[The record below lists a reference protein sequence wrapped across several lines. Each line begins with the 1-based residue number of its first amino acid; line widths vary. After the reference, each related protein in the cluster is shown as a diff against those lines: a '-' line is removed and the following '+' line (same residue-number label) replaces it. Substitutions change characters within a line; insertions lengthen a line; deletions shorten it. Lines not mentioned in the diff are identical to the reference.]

1 MAVVLLCSSCS
12 SDPVLDDDRLSS
24 LLSVSSVTKTR
35 IQDSANPEL
44 VAGVI
49 VDTSVIHTGFVTI
62 DVPFRLTWMIRR
74 EGAGL
79 ASATRD
85 FEAGFRP
92 GESLPVRLTLRF
104 DPLPSLDGTSDAV
117 TFDILGDPSNTILG
131 G

>member
-24 LLSVSSVTKTR
+24 LLSVSSVPKTR

-74 EGAGL
+74 EGAVL